1 MKRLLG
7 ALTCVV
13 ALLAACLGAR
23 ADTPDSTLVMAMN
36 IDDIISLDPAETF
49 ELVGGEVIANIY
61 DRITVYEPGEVVEL
75 TGGVAEGWDVADDG
89 HTIIL
94 HVRPDQTFHSGNPV
108 TADDVVFSLTR
119 VIKLNK
125 TPSFIFS
132 QFGWTPENVD
142 QMVRATDD
150 MTVEL
155 KIPES
160 LAPTLVL
167 NCLAAGVGSVVDH
180 KVALEHESNGDLGYE
195 WLKTNSA
202 GSGPFTLRSWKPN
215 ESVLLEAYADS
226 RFGAPAMERVILRHV
241 PEPGAQRLLI
251 EKGDADIARNLSA
264 DQIAGLE
271 GNDEIVIQTD
281 PKATL
286 IYLQVSMRDPVLSKP
301 KVREALRYLVDYQG
315 MADSFLRGQFKVHQS
330 FWPSGFFA
338 SLPDTPFALDA
349 AKAKALLAE
358 AGHPDG
364 IAVAMDAF
372 NSAPYADIAQSLQAT
387 MAEAGIDV
395 SIEQA
400 ESKAVYAKH
409 RARNFQMIL
418 THWSPDYL
426 DPHSNADAFASNPD
440 NSDEA
445 KLTGVIAWRGA
456 WDTPEN
462 TALTAAARQELDATK
477 REQMYLTLQ
486 KNVQQD
492 SPFVFMFQQV
502 AQAAL
507 RSNVEGFI
515 SGPSFDQ
522 VFYRDVVK
530 N

>member
-1 MKRLLG
+1 MKKLAG
-7 ALTCVV
+7 AL
-13 ALLAACLGAR
+13 ALAAALAT
-23 ADTPDSTLVMAMN
+23 APLAQAATPASSLVIAMN

-61 DRITVYEPGEVVEL
+61 DRITAYEPGAMTL
-75 TGGVAEGWDVADDG
+75 TGGVAERWDIADDG

-94 HVRPDQTFHSGNPV
+94 HLRPGQTFHSGNPL
-108 TADDVVFSLTR
+108 TAADVVFSLTR
-119 VIKLNK
+119 VIKLGK

-132 QFGWTPENVD
+132 QFGWTPDNVD
-142 QMVRATDD
+142 QMVGAPDD
-150 MTVEL
+150 MTVSL
-155 KIPES
+155 TIPEK

-167 NCLAAGVGSVVDH
+167 NCLAAGVGSVVDQ
-180 KVALEHESNGDLGYE
+180 KLALEHEKDGDLGYE

-202 GSGPFTLRSWKPN
+202 ASGPFALRSWKPN
-215 ESVLLEAYADS
+215 ESVILEAQDS
-226 RFGAPAMERVILRHV
+226 RYGKPAMERVILRHV
-241 PEPGAQRLLI
+241 PEPGAQRLLV
-251 EKGDADIARNLSA
+251 EKGDADIARNLTA
-264 DQIAGLE
+264 DQVAGLE
-271 GNDEIVIQTD
+271 GNQDIRIQTD
-281 PKATL
+281 PKAL
-286 IYLQVSMRDPVLSKP
+286 SIYLQINMRDPVLSKP

-315 MADSFLRGQFKVHQS
+315 MADSFLRGQFIVHQS

-338 SLPDTPFALDA
+338 SLTDNPFALDV
-349 AKAKALLAE
+349 AKAKTLLAE

-364 IAVAMDAF
+364 FKVELDAF
-372 NSAPYADIAQSLQAT
+372 NTSPYVDMAQAIQAT
-387 MAEAGIDV
+387 MAEGGIDV
-395 SIEQA
+395 SIIQA
-400 ESKAVYAKH
+400 ETKAVYPKH

-462 TALTAAARQELDATK
+462 TALTAAARQELDAEK
-477 REQMYLTLQ
+477 RKEMYLTLQ
-486 KNVQQD
+486 RNLQQD
-492 SPFVFMFQQV
+492 SPFVFMFQAV

-522 VFYRDVVK
+522 VFYRDVTK
-530 N
+530 S